1 METFLFIRNNY
12 SVDSMCF
19 WRGWVSGFW
28 GTHKEYD
35 EIDASM
41 I

>member
-19 WRGWVSGFW
+19 WRGWVILY
-28 GTHKEYD
+28 EV
-35 EIDASM
+35 IDS
-41 I
+41 